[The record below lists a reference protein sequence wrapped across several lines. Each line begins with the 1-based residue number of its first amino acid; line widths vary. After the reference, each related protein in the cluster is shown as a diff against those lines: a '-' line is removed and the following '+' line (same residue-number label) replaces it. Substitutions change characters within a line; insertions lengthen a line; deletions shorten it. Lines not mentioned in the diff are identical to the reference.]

1 MTGASKETTGPGRI
15 LSRVQGRRIA
25 LGLAVTAVLAAT
37 ALWAQAGGAAP
48 SRATGACQITQPKSL
63 VGKVPTVIRF
73 ANKTAGTVQLYWLS
87 YAGTLVYYYTVPPG
101 KTVPAKTWATH
112 PWLVLN
118 SKFVCVG
125 YVIAPKP
132 TYVIN

>member
-1 MTGASKETTGPGRI
+1 MTGAPKEPTGERSI
-15 LSRVQGRRIA
+15 LGLVQGRRIA

-48 SRATGACQITQPKSL
+48 SRATGGCQITQPKSIT
-63 VGKVPTVIRF
+63 GKTPTVIKF
-73 ANKTAGTVQLYWLS
+73 VNKTAGTVQLYWLS

-101 KTVPAKTWATH
+101 KTVPAKTWVTH

-132 TYVIN
+132 TYVIH

>member
-1 MTGASKETTGPGRI
+1 MTGASNETTGPSLI
-15 LSRVQGRRIA
+15 VMLVQGRRIA
-25 LGLAVTAVLAAT
+25 LGLAVTAVLVAA
-37 ALWAQAGGAAP
+37 ALWAQGGAAAP
-48 SRATGACQITQPKSL
+48 SRATGTCQITQPKSL

-73 ANKTAGTVQLYWLS
+73 VNKTAGTVQLYWLS
-87 YAGTLVYYYTVPPG
+87 YTGTLVYYYTVPPG

>member
-1 MTGASKETTGPGRI
+1 MTGAPKETTGPGPI
-15 LSRVQGRRIA
+15 LTLVQGRRIA

-48 SRATGACQITQPKSL
+48 GRATGACQITQPKSL

-87 YAGTLVYYYTVPPG
+87 YAGTLVYYDTVPSG
-101 KTVPAKTWATH
+101 KTVPVKTWATN

-118 SKFVCVG
+118 SKFACVG